1 MAGFGRLH
9 IDESMMIVQ
18 LLFWLDKG
26 GGKKMDLQQL
36 KEHQVHLPMSGFVL
50 STSGG
55 VTV

>member
-18 LLFWLDKG
+18 LLFWLEKG